1 MLKKFNKMS
10 LIVMVI
16 ILSFAGIANAMNLDV
31 GLKGFGGLAGGT
43 TDSSAKTGKIGY
55 AAGGG
60 LILNFYAVDLG
71 KVLLGAS
78 SGLEY
83 LYIAYESETDLT
95 LPFPPFEADLTAGV
109 NYSYLKIP
117 LTLRGAF
124 RVSDTFIITADAGTF
139 FGFFIGGKSDNTY
152 DPEMAPFLENG
163 EVDLD
168 KDTTEA
174 LDIGLRFAAG
184 VEIGITENM
193 KLSPGVQFDFG
204 LRDTSKDDP
213 ISPSSKDTFWEIN
226 AVIGLVYRLF

>member
-43 TDSSAKTGKIGY
+43 TDTSAKTGKIGY

-71 KVLLGAS
+71 KMSVGLS
-78 SGLEY
+78 YGLEY
-83 LYIAYESETDLT
+83 LYLAYTSETT
-95 LPFPPFEADLTAGV
+95 ITTPPTVLTADV
-109 NYSYLKIP
+109 SYSYLKIP
-117 LTLRGAF
+117 LTVKGAF
-124 RVSDTFIITADAGTF
+124 HVRDNLIITGDAGTF
-139 FGFFIGGKSDNTY
+139 FGVFVGGKSDNTF
-152 DPEMAPFLENG
+152 DPSIGQDG
-163 EVDLD
+163 EADLD
-168 KDTTEA
+168 KDTTYT

-193 KLSPGVQFDFG
+193 KLSPGVLFDFG
-204 LRDTSKDDP
+204 LRDTSKDDEL
-213 ISPSSKDTFWEIN
+213 SPSSKDTFWEFN
-226 AVIGLVYRLF
+226 AFIGLVYRLF

>member
-10 LIVMVI
+10 FIVMVI

-31 GLKGFGGLAGGT
+31 GLKGYGGLAGGT
-43 TDSSAKTGKIGY
+43 TDSSDKTGEIGY

-83 LYIAYESETDLT
+83 LYMAYDSETT
-95 LPFPPFEADLTAGV
+95 FTPPPFDTVLTAGV
-109 NYSYLKIP
+109 SYSYLKIP

-152 DPEMAPFLENG
+152 DPEVIPNG

-168 KDTTEA
+168 KDTTYT

-193 KLSPGVQFDFG
+193 KLSPGVLFDYG
-204 LRDTSKDDP
+204 LRDTSKDDEL
-213 ISPSSKDTFWEIN
+213 SPSSKDTFWELN
-226 AVIGLVYRLF
+226 AFIGLVYRLF

>member
-16 ILSFAGIANAMNLDV
+16 ILSFAGIANAVNLDV

-43 TDSSAKTGKIGY
+43 TDTSAKTGKIGY

-60 LILNFYAVDLG
+60 LILNFYVVDLG

-83 LYIAYESETDLT
+83 LYLSYDSETTLT
-95 LPFPPFEADLTAGV
+95 FPPYPVLTAGV
-109 NYSYLKIP
+109 SYSYLKIP

-152 DPEMAPFLENG
+152 NPSIGQDG

-204 LRDTSKDDP
+204 LRDTSKDQTGVPD
-213 ISPSSKDTFWEIN
+213 SKDTFWEIN
-226 AVIGLVYRLF
+226 AFIGLVYRLF